1 MVMSD
6 ELAARN
12 PPLEN
17 TLSEKMESC
26 IVTELVSAFKN
37 TTLEKSDDPLTLC
50 PEISREIQ
58 SRKLVIA
65 QIYAPIVGIYDKNV
79 FIYGLDFQIKLGL
92 FCVDFMVTREIL
104 AFLAQTSPPGAA
116 YTCEELQE
124 FIVTFGNT
132 EQ

>member
-1 MVMSD
+1 MLEIPAEIKKIVNKPIFKLFFCFNSYEIEVKLVCSMVMSD

-65 QIYAPIVGIYDKNV
+65 
-79 FIYGLDFQIKLGL
+79 
-92 FCVDFMVTREIL
+92 
-104 AFLAQTSPPGAA
+104 
-116 YTCEELQE
+116 
-124 FIVTFGNT
+124 
-132 EQ
+132 